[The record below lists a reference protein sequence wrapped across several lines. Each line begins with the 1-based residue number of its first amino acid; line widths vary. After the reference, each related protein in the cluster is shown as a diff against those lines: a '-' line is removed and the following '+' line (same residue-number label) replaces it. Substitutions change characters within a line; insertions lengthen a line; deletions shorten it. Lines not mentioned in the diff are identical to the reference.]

1 MATIPVSDSN
11 ELNRAGT
18 RRAEWDA
25 LTTGDDGQPIDWSEF
40 ADRSVQVYGT
50 FGGATVT
57 MQGSNDPGPTPTNW
71 NTLTD
76 LQGNALAF
84 TAAGLE
90 MIAEPTCWVRPVVTG
105 GAGTSINIQMFLRRR

>member
-1 MATIPVSDSN
+1 MATILMTNSD
-11 ELNRAGT
+11 EFNREGT
-18 RRAEWDA
+18 RRAEWLA
-25 LTTGDDGQPIDWSEF
+25 LTTGDDGQPINWSEF

-57 MQGSNDPGPTPTNW
+57 MQGSNDLGPVPTNW

-84 TAAGLE
+84 TVAGLE
-90 MIAEPTCWVRPVVTG
+90 MVAEPTCWIRPVVTG
-105 GAGTSINIQMFLRRR
+105 GVGASLNVQMFLRRR